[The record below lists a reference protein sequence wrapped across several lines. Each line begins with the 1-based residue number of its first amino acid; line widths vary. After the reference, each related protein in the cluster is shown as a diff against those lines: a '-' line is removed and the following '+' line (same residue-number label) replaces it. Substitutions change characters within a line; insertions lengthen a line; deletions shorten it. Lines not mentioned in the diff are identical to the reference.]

1 MSFMKLILLS
11 KDEVTSLYYD
21 RMQNDFI
28 EDELK
33 PLWVI
38 HNAMDEGRYEPL
50 GLSDGSA
57 LLGYVFLVKQDR
69 DFFVDYLAVFP
80 GVRNKGIGSEILRL
94 LRCRIPNALISS
106 STVGGYPCL
115 RV

>member
-1 MSFMKLILLS
+1 MSLMKLILLS

-33 PLWVI
+33 LLWVI

-57 LLGYVFLVKQDR
+57 LSKEHTEAWQR
-69 DFFVDYLAVFP
+69 
-80 GVRNKGIGSEILRL
+80 STT
-94 LRCRIPNALISS
+94 RI
-106 STVGGYPCL
+106 
-115 RV
+115 